1 MPKPVIERSDSVHAG
16 WTALT
21 IATVRLPN
29 GQIIR
34 REVEDHGSATS
45 VLPYDPQRR
54 MAMLVSQLRVPL
66 LASGETADILEAP
79 AGIVETADVE
89 ACARREALEEVGLRL
104 GSLEPVA
111 VAWSLPGISTERMA
125 LFLAP
130 YTQADRVE
138 AGGGLDDEHEF
149 ITVHEVPLAELA
161 RMADAG
167 QLPDL
172 KTFALLQTL
181 RLRRPELFTG

>member
-1 MPKPVIERSDSVHAG
+1 MSKPVIERSDPIHAG

-34 REVEDHGSATS
+34 REVEDHGSATA
-45 VLPYDPQRR
+45 VLPYDPDRR
-54 MAMLVSQLRVPL
+54 VAMLVSQLRVPIL
-66 LASGETADILEAP
+66 VSGETADILEAP

-89 ACARREALEEVGLRL
+89 ACARREALEEVGLKL
-104 GSLEPVA
+104 GTLEPVT

-130 YTQADRVE
+130 YSHSDKVE

-149 ITVHEVPLAELA
+149 ITVHELSLAELA
-161 RMADAG
+161 HMADTG
-167 QLPDL
+167 ELPDL

-181 RLRRPELFTG
+181 RLRKPGLFAG